1 MRNNSNSDYKQYLT
15 IFWLLLS
22 CIAATP
28 TMAAMPFSAKQKA
41 EIIERINICQE
52 PIFKD
57 GYETSSFKISVFE
70 GQGGGFIYC
79 GYNKATKTKIV
90 LPASRGENFDKFTW
104 KAKNGNVEY
113 IIQYVSELGGN
124 ELRIVENGSLVYKD
138 DAFSVFPP

>member
-1 MRNNSNSDYKQYLT
+1 MRKNSNSDYKQYLT
-15 IFWLLLS
+15 IFWLLFS

-41 EIIERINICQE
+41 DIIERVNICQE

-57 GYETSSFKISVFE
+57 GYETSSFKISIFE
-70 GQGGGFIYC
+70 GQGGGLIYC
-79 GYNKATKTKIV
+79 GYNKATKAKIV
-90 LPASRGENFDKFTW
+90 LPISYGENSDKFIW

-113 IIQYVSELGGN
+113 IIKHISEFGGY
-124 ELRIVENGSLVYKD
+124 EMRIIENGSVVYKD